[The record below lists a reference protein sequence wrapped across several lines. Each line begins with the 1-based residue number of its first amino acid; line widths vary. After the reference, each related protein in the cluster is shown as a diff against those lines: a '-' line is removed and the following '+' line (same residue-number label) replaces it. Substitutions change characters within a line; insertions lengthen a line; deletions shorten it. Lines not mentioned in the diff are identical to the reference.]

1 MNETTDETVTPDMMS
16 AVDIISSLRQKCMD
30 MYAVLAEKS
39 GAGVRADIALARDE
53 ANRFL
58 PWIIALMVYLA
69 ALVLAGS
76 FTLNH
81 TITAGHNA
89 RARSFSV
96 HIPHAIDKDHDVSER
111 SLALIK
117 ATDGVDD
124 ADIVSAKDIQS
135 MVEPW
140 FGKGD
145 VLNNLP
151 LPTVIDAKL
160 KDGANIDYD
169 SLKTRLQALNPGVAI
184 DDHKKW
190 IEQFADFVKAVQT
203 TLFCI
208 ALLIIGTTA
217 SIVIFACK
225 TSLKIHRS
233 TVSLLHRLGA
243 FDSYIATQFQ
253 NYAGML
259 TLKGAFIG
267 SGFAGITLLTLH
279 VMAQH
284 LDSPLF
290 PKFVFTI
297 PHWII
302 LFTLPLVM
310 SVLALVVVRFSVLQ
324 NLRKMP

>member
-1 MNETTDETVTPDMMS
+1 MSEADSKLIKPEVS
-16 AVDIISSLRQKCMD
+16 AVDVISNIRQKYID
-30 MYAVLAEKS
+30 LTVKVVEQS

-89 RARSFSV
+89 RIRSFSV
-96 HIPHAIDKDHDVSER
+96 HLPHPVDKEHDVSEKT
-111 SLALIK
+111 LALIK

-124 ADIVSAKDIQS
+124 ADIVSSKEIQTI
-135 MVEPW
+135 VEPW

-160 KDGANIDYD
+160 KEGANIDYD
-169 SLKTRLQALNPGVAI
+169 SLRTRLQVLSPGMAI

-190 IEQFADFVKAVQT
+190 IEQFASFIKAVQT

-208 ALLIIGTTA
+208 ALLIIATTA

-267 SGFAGITLLTLH
+267 SGFAGITLLGLH
-279 VMAQH
+279 VMAQA

-290 PKFVFTI
+290 PMFRFSL

-302 LFTLPLVM
+302 LFSLPLVM
-310 SVLALVVVRFSVLQ
+310 SVLALIVVRLSVLK
-324 NLRKMP
+324 NLRRMP